1 MRRDRIS
8 RFGGKMLPLRRKSA
22 RGVSKIHSDLD
33 KRCKNCGEELRG
45 SIAPDGFCVEK
56 QHVGLGF
63 GGIFCSVGL
72 GVQAVFRS
80 LGAPFVLADLVA
92 GVDPVR
98 ESGGL
103 GIARIG
109 GGGVDGVVGY
119 GRCLEIKTSP
129 RKLRGDEKEE
139 LR

>member
-1 MRRDRIS
+1 M
-8 RFGGKMLPLRRKSA
+8 
-22 RGVSKIHSDLD
+22 
-33 KRCKNCGEELRG
+33 
-45 SIAPDGFCVEK
+45 
-56 QHVGLGF
+56 GF
-63 GGIFCSVGL
+63 GGIFRSVGL

-92 GVDPVR
+92 GGDPVR
-98 ESGGL
+98 ES